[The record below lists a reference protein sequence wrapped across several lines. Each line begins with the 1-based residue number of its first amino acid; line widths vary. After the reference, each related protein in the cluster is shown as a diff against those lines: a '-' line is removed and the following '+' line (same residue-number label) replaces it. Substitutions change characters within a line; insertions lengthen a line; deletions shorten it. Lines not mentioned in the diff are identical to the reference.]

1 MKVSSLTPVH
11 YDSHWPGKCHKVS
24 KKGYKF
30 IDIEHFFGHRK
41 IKCSFTI
48 LRLHVNKYKRSV
60 LTHRLIIKASHSLH
74 HCHTRFSFLLLLFSF
89 LNLTKMQFRKL
100 QLPASQTGVDFGLE
114 LVGCDLE
121 NLTGESLD

>member
-1 MKVSSLTPVH
+1 MSQKSA
-11 YDSHWPGKCHKVS
+11 
-24 KKGYKF
+24 KGYKF
-30 IDIEHFFGHRK
+30 IDIEHFLGIGK
-41 IKCSFTI
+41 SKVGSTN

-114 LVGCDLE
+114 LVDCDLE

>member
-1 MKVSSLTPVH
+1 MSQ
-11 YDSHWPGKCHKVS
+11 KCA
-24 KKGYKF
+24 KGYKF
-30 IDIEHFFGHRK
+30 IDIEHFLGIGISK
-41 IKCSFTI
+41 VGSTN

-60 LTHRLIIKASHSLH
+60 LTASHSLH
-74 HCHTRFSFLLLLFSF
+74 HCHTWFSFLLLLFSF

-114 LVGCDLE
+114 LVDCDLE